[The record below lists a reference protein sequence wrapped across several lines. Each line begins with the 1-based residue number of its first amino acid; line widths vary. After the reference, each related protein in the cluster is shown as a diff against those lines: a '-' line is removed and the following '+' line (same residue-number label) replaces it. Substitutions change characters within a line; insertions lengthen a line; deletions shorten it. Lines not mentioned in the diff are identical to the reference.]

1 MTPYET
7 EALSLLR
14 QILSA
19 VQAGAIRST
28 SSTQPP
34 TSVGIADDR
43 DLDSQWGDE
52 EVRVSPRDWTGEP
65 MKGRRMSECPPA
77 FLDMLADTLD
87 YFARKNE
94 ASNALTT
101 SGKPKAVYDRKGAAR
116 ARGWAARMRGGWQ
129 RAGFDV
135 GGPSDDSYDAPASF
149 AGGSDTEAPDDLPF

>member
-1 MTPYET
+1 
-7 EALSLLR
+7 
-14 QILSA
+14 
-19 VQAGAIRST
+19 
-28 SSTQPP
+28 
-34 TSVGIADDR
+34 
-43 DLDSQWGDE
+43 
-52 EVRVSPRDWTGEP
+52 
-65 MKGRRMSECPPA
+65 
-77 FLDMLADTLD
+77 MLADTLD